1 MRKECER
8 SYAFFFSGFDAPLRF
23 SELGKVRRDG
33 TPTRAHPQVF
43 SFRRSSGK
51 EKFQLLRLNVN

>member
-8 SYAFFFSGFDAPLRF
+8 SNSFFVSGFDAPLQF
-23 SELGKVRRDG
+23 TELGKVRRW
-33 TPTRAHPQVF
+33 TPHAGPPQVF

-51 EKFQLLRLNVN
+51 KKFQLLRLNVN